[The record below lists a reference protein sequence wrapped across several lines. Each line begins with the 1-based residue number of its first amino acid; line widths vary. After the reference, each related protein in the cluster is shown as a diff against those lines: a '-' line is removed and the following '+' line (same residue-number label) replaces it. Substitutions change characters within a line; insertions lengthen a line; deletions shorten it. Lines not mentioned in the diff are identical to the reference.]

1 MNALDPPLHLLLVE
15 DNDDLRAALSEA
27 LAAQGHH
34 VCSLDCAEALPESS
48 TLSRFDIAV
57 LDLNLP
63 GESGLSLAARL
74 RAVQPGIGIVMLTAR
89 NSSPDVCRGY
99 ASGADIYLAKPVP
112 MIELMAAL
120 TALARRL
127 RLHDPDASTLQLQPQ
142 AMRLLGAGGAADL
155 SASETKLLCAFAR
168 APQQQLENWQIA
180 DLLGMALDSYNKA
193 ALELHMVRLRKKLQQ
208 AGTEPTSLKAVRG
221 IGYKLGLRLLLV

>member
-1 MNALDPPLHLLLVE
+1 
-15 DNDDLRAALSEA
+15 
-27 LAAQGHH
+27 
-34 VCSLDCAEALPESS
+34 
-48 TLSRFDIAV
+48 
-57 LDLNLP
+57 
-63 GESGLSLAARL
+63 
-74 RAVQPGIGIVMLTAR
+74 
-89 NSSPDVCRGY
+89 
-99 ASGADIYLAKPVP
+99 
-112 MIELMAAL
+112 
-120 TALARRL
+120 
-127 RLHDPDASTLQLQPQ
+127 
-142 AMRLLGAGGAADL
+142 MRLLGAGGAADL